1 LRFSYVYELPFGRGK
16 PLAGSIPAAANWLI
30 GDWQLSGITT
40 FITGQVLSPAFSGT
54 DPANT
59 NQFGGRP
66 DRIGDGNFDETR
78 DRIKSR
84 QPIFDLSDFVR
95 PENGRG
101 YYGNSA
107 RYILTGPG
115 QAIWN
120 LVVSKNFPVKERARF
135 QFRWEMFNAFNRP
148 NFNNPNTNINSGNFG
163 VVTGA
168 GSARAML
175 FGLRLD
181 Y

>member
-1 LRFSYVYELPFGRGK
+1 VYELPFGRGK
-16 PLAGSIPAAANWLI
+16 PLGASLPTAANLI
-30 GDWQLSGITT
+30 IGGWQFSGITT
-40 FITGQVLSPAFSGT
+40 MVTGARLSPAFSGT

-66 DRIGDGNFDETR
+66 DRIGDGNYDSGEMR
-78 DRIKSR
+78 DLIKSR
-84 QPIFDLSDFVR
+84 RPIFDSSAFAR
-95 PENGRG
+95 PETGRG
-101 YYGNSA
+101 FYGNSA

-115 QAIWN
+115 EVTWN
-120 LVVSKNFPVKERARF
+120 TVLSKNFPIAAERARL

-148 NFNNPNTNINSGNFG
+148 NFNNPNTSIQSGAFG
-163 VVTGA
+163 LVTGA
-168 GSARAML
+168 GAARSML